1 MGSDK
6 WHINENSNYMYYKML
21 VRNFLSKKNQAVI
34 WKQRYDFYKSSELR
48 NIFFKSSI
56 NAVVSVDEMHSYKE
70 LLAQMH
76 LTWFSFLQKKGYI

>member
-34 WKQRYDFYKSSELR
+34 WKQRYDFNKSFELW
-48 NIFFKSSI
+48 NIFFLK
-56 NAVVSVDEMHSYKE
+56 
-70 LLAQMH
+70 AQ
-76 LTWFSFLQKKGYI
+76 